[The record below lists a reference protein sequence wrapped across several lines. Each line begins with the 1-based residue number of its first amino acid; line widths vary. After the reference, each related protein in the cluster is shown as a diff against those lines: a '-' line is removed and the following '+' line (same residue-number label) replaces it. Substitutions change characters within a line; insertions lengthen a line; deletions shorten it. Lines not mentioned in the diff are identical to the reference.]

1 MAITEKW
8 GGGVSRRTV
17 LKATGA
23 AAVVGAASSFPA
35 PFVHASEPV
44 TLRIAGTG
52 VNQFKQLSDK
62 AKEDLGI
69 NIQYTSLTSDD
80 VVKRAVTQPSSF
92 DLLDAEYWMM
102 KKIVPSGVMR
112 GMNVNKIKYYDDT
125 RLQNQ
130 LSAVQE
136 QHKGLCSTLSGA
148 SVTPHTILLGVGGI
162 IYNNHTLELL
172 KELGLDSQRVKI
184 LASKLHV
191 HSVNYTAKLPYQ
203 T

>member
-1 MAITEKW
+1 VDTKKQQTNNE
-8 GGGVSRRTV
+8 GGWVLRSGRGQLRETRRTST
-17 LKATGA
+17 APPAINRFT
-23 AAVVGAASSFPA
+23 FPRQRRA
-35 PFVHASEPV
+35 KDLS
-44 TLRIAGTG
+44 TLQRDILLIE
-52 VNQFKQLSDK
+52 VKYCEDK
-62 AKEDLGI
+62 
-69 NIQYTSLTSDD
+69 
-80 VVKRAVTQPSSF
+80 RP
-92 DLLDAEYWMM
+92 
-102 KKIVPSGVMR
+102 
-112 GMNVNKIKYYDDT
+112 
-125 RLQNQ
+125 QNQ